1 MNQPSVAL
9 RDEPVPYVPWWRLSQ
24 ALLIALLVLPTL
36 LHAQVLAGA
45 GSTAAA
51 PVYRAWAQAYGR
63 GHDFTLNYEAIGS
76 SAGVRKIQ
84 AQEVS
89 FAASD
94 VAPSEAAL
102 LQSRLVVVPMF
113 VSGVVCVVNLP
124 RTAAR
129 VQLSGEVLAAVFLGT
144 LTRWNAPEIQALNP
158 GVVLPDVPIRP
169 VVRSDG
175 SGTTHYF
182 TDYLAKVS
190 PLWRARHGVKS
201 SVAWSDHFVGAN
213 GSDALARKVKDTEGA
228 IGYIDFN
235 YVKTH
240 ELVAASMRNAG
251 GEFVQ
256 PSVSAFRAAL
266 RASDWSTKGDFHA
279 SLADLPGRQVWPI
292 TMGTFILLP
301 RTSSRPEDTSAAL
314 RFFIWAWL
322 KGDQVVDNMSFVR
335 LPDKMQAMA
344 FRSLLSITDAQG
356 RSLGMPLIATL
367 TQP

>member
-1 MNQPSVAL
+1 
-9 RDEPVPYVPWWRLSQ
+9 
-24 ALLIALLVLPTL
+24 VLT
-36 LHAQVLAGA
+36 GA

-51 PVYRAWAQAYGR
+51 PVYKAWAQAYGR
-63 GHDFTLNYEAIGS
+63 GKDFTLNYEAIGS
-76 SAGVRKIQ
+76 SAGLRKIQ
-84 AQEVS
+84 SNEVA

-94 VAPSEAAL
+94 VAPSEAEL
-102 LQSRLVVVPMF
+102 LKSHLVVVPTF

-129 VQLSGEVLAAVFLGT
+129 LQLDGEILAAIFMGT
-144 LTRWNAPEIQALNP
+144 VTRWNAPEVQALNP
-158 GVVLPDVPIRP
+158 GVALPDLPMRP

-182 TDYLAKVS
+182 TDYLSKVS
-190 PLWRARHGVKS
+190 PLWRTRHGVKS
-201 SVAWSDHFVGAN
+201 TVAWPDGFVGAK
-213 GSDALARKVKDTEGA
+213 GSDALARKVKETEGA

-235 YVKTH
+235 YVSTH
-240 ELVAASMRNAG
+240 DLVPVSMRNAL

-266 RASDWSTKGDFHA
+266 RASDWSSKGDFHA
-279 SLADLPGRQVWPI
+279 SLADLRGRQVWPI
-292 TMGTFILLP
+292 TMGTFVLFPQIA
-301 RTSSRPEDTSAAL
+301 SRPQETKEAL
-314 RFFIWAWL
+314 QFFIWAWL

-335 LPDKMQAMA
+335 LPDKMQAQA